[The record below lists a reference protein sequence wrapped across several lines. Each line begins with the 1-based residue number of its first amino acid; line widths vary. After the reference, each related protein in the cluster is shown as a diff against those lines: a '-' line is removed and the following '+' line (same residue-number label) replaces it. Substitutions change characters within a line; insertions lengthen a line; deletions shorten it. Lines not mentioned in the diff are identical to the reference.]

1 MQKIVHYNQDIC
13 FSRVLGNPDQYYDA
27 KFYRSQAA
35 FDINFNEDVIIVLRN
50 CGDSWFRHGMTHEVK
65 LIDGLFTFTGKC
77 PCQLCLY
84 ICNYSGNAEIHVEAG
99 TPLSYLLAQ
108 SEIIFK
114 LVHIPLKDFNVAHG
128 SMAEQDG
135 DSSGFESDDGE
146 NVQKMKNVGQDHDDF
161 DQVYHVRIVNQ

>member
-1 MQKIVHYNQDIC
+1 MAVTEVHYEKIPVTMDGAS
-13 FSRVLGNPDQYYDA
+13 FDLSR
-27 KFYRSQAA
+27 
-35 FDINFNEDVIIVLRN
+35 E
-50 CGDSWFRHGMTHEVK
+50 FR
-65 LIDGLFTFTGKC
+65 F
-77 PCQLCLY
+77 
-84 ICNYSGNAEIHVEAG
+84 

-161 DQVYHVRIVNQ
+161 DQVYHVRIVN

>member
-13 FSRVLGNPDQYYDA
+13 SSRVLGNPDQYYDA

-65 LIDGLFTFTGKC
+65 LIDGVFTFTGKC
-77 PCQLCLY
+77 PRQLCLY
-84 ICNYSGNAEIHVEAG
+84 IRNYSGNAEIHVEAG

-146 NVQKMKNVGQDHDDF
+146 NVQKMKNVGKDHDDF